1 MPTTPLPILMP
12 QIPGQRWSCHSC
24 GRCCYDLVGHLSA
37 EERAR
42 IDRQDWRGE
51 LGIEPYVRLGRS
63 TVLNKH
69 DDGAC
74 VFLDR
79 ATNLCR
85 IHARF
90 GEQAK
95 PLACRIYPFTVRPV
109 PQGWRVAL
117 RFDCPSAAGS
127 QGEGLAKHRPF
138 LGELVGA
145 LPHLAW
151 REDVPRLTGTHRLS
165 EIQTQ
170 RLTERLLR
178 MLNARDEPLTWVLR
192 RAAEVA
198 ATLAEARLDRV
209 GVGRFDE
216 LTDLLFSANPDRLPA
231 PPGADRAKAGVTRGA
246 RAMLRQ
252 LVYAFSAHA
261 TIHELRAGFFRRFG
275 LRFRHLR
282 DAGRFRRGRGE
293 VPATHG
299 LPPGVA
305 FDRVDAVK
313 AADDPGEA
321 ERIEDL
327 VRRYLTERVASRS
340 VFGAGYY
347 DWPVVD
353 GLLALWAS
361 AAAWGFLARHRA
373 AAQGRAAIT
382 YDDAFESLRIVDRS
396 ATRSPALGTRTERM
410 RLRYLARSGA
420 LPGLVEAY
428 ALVT

>member
-1 MPTTPLPILMP
+1 MSTTPLPILMP
-12 QIPGQRWSCHSC
+12 QIPGQRWSCHTC

-69 DDGAC
+69 ADGAC

-79 ATNLCR
+79 ETNLCR

-127 QGEGLAKHRPF
+127 RGEALAKHRPF

-151 REDVPRLTGTHRLS
+151 REDVPRLTGSDRLS

-178 MLNARDEPLTWVLR
+178 MLDARDEPLTWVLR

-198 ATLAEARLDRV
+198 TTLAEARLDRV
-209 GVGRFDE
+209 GVERFDE
-216 LTDLLFSANPDRLPA
+216 LSELLFSAT
-231 PPGADRAKAGVTRGA
+231 PGGSRTKASVSPRA

-252 LVYAFSAHA
+252 LVYAFAAHA
-261 TIHELRAGFFRRFG
+261 TIHELRAGFVRRFG

-282 DAGRFRRGRGE
+282 DAGRFRRGRGD

-299 LPPGVA
+299 LPSGVA
-305 FDRVDAVK
+305 FDQVDAVR
-313 AADDPGEA
+313 AADDPNET

-327 VRRYLTERVASRS
+327 ARRYLTGRVASRS

-361 AAAWGFLARHRA
+361 AAAWGYLARHRA

-382 YDDAFESLRIVDRS
+382 YDDAFEALRMLDRS
-396 ATRSPALGTRTERM
+396 ATRSPVLGTRTEKM
-410 RLRYLARSGA
+410 RLRYLARTGA